1 MRDLNFGNIAEIS
14 TGYEI
19 DTLGLVAGAFDEFG
33 LEGLI
38 NSAIGKVGS
47 HVVVDSGALVKTL
60 VMQMLNVPYQSLS
73 GTEEYFKNRP
83 IGALLNQN
91 ITMGYM

>member
-19 DTLGLVAGAFDEFG
+19 DTLGLVAGTFDEFG

-47 HVVVDSGALVKTL
+47 HVVVDSGALVKT
-60 VMQMLNVPYQSLS
+60 
-73 GTEEYFKNRP
+73 FFF
-83 IGALLNQN
+83 ICF
-91 ITMGYM
+91 